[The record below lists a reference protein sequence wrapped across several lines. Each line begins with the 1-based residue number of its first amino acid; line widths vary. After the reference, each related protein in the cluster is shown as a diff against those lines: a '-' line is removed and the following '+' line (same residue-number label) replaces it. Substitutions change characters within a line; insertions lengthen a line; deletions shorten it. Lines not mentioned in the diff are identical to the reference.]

1 MVSGL
6 LLSSEPLF
14 CLISAIRSL
23 ACGPLMSVSSLSDC
37 TCPSDCPFFW
47 LHLSLSTFLLPFS
60 LCGPGPSSE
69 PAGGVAERHEGR
81 CDPPASHAVPNTPHR
96 SPPSDVRAQH
106 PQPTGQQ
113 GHGAS
118 PHTGNPLFP
127 SSFSCQCP
135 LYIYT
140 STASESYTYKQPAPN
155 SLHLESLCLVI
166 LELDFFPLQTV
177 DYLTPVCS
185 PNPGLSPGS
194 LRHTSGVRGSLQ
206 RRTRRGPGR
215 RRRQLQP
222 DASRVLHH
230 RLDGASDSLLLP
242 HFDQTPSL
250 LDFLVLLFSLPYKCP
265 VF

>member
-1 MVSGL
+1 
-6 LLSSEPLF
+6 
-14 CLISAIRSL
+14 
-23 ACGPLMSVSSLSDC
+23 MSVSSLPDC
-37 TCPSDCPFFW
+37 TCPSDCPFSGSIF
-47 LHLSLSTFLLPFS
+47 LSTFLLPFS

-69 PAGGVAERHEGR
+69 PAGGIAERHEGR

-106 PQPTGQQ
+106 PQPAGQQ

-127 SSFSCQCP
+127 NSFSCRCP
-135 LYIYT
+135 LYIHT
-140 STASESYTYKQPAPN
+140 NLPSESCTWRETACSPRSASRVSLPSN
-155 SLHLESLCLVI
+155 SGASF
-166 LELDFFPLQTV
+166 FFPLQTV
-177 DYLTPVCS
+177 DSLITPVCS
-185 PNPGLSPGS
+185 PIPGLSPGS

-222 DASRVLHH
+222 DACRVLHH
-230 RLDGASDSLLLP
+230 RLDGASGA
-242 HFDQTPSL
+242 F
-250 LDFLVLLFSLPYKCP
+250 FSLTLSKLHPCLTPLSCFRPVPLPCQCP